1 MNSLIISLNRNRS
14 ASIEKISKGRLFIIE
29 TDTNKSFMKLEYSVI
44 QGFFMMHPYKLI
56 LADVLFAK
64 KEIL

>member
-1 MNSLIISLNRNRS
+1 
-14 ASIEKISKGRLFIIE
+14 
-29 TDTNKSFMKLEYSVI
+29 MKLEYSVI